1 MSTQSQMIKAKLMNF
16 DPLMFDAREFRSKFQ
31 LPTGLSP
38 KSLRLQAN
46 LIAEEAK
53 EVDEAVVD
61 LDERLGHRSDHK
73 ARKEHLLK
81 ELSDLVYVC
90 YQMAAAFGWNLTEA
104 YSRIHNSN
112 LSKLGEDGQPIRRE
126 DGKILKGPNYYEP
139 DLSDLV

>member
-1 MSTQSQMIKAKLMNF
+1 MKEKLRTF
-16 DPLMFDAREFRSKFQ
+16 DPLMFDAREFRSRFQ
-31 LPTGLSP
+31 LPSGLSP
-38 KSLRLQAN
+38 QSLKLQAN

-53 EVDEAVVD
+53 EVDEAVGD
-61 LDERLGHRSDHK
+61 LHYLLLPDFEEITKSEYQS
-73 ARKEHLLK
+73 AKEHLLK
-81 ELSDLVYVC
+81 ELGDLVYVC

-104 YSRIHNSN
+104 CSRIHNSN